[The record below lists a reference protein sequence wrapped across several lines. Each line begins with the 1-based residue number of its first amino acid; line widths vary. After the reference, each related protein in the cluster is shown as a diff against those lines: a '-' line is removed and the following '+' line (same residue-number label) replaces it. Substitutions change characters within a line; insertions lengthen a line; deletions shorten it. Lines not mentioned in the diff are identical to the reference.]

1 MLVGLGIDVVG
12 VARIARALE
21 ADPDALPRQLLVAEE
36 RVAWERLPLA
46 QRARHLAARFAAKEA
61 AIKALAAGPGDLGYF
76 REIVV
81 EAAPGARP
89 ALGLR
94 GRMARLA
101 AELGVRRTHLTLTHT
116 RDLAAAAVALES

>member
-12 VARIARALE
+12 VARVARALE
-21 ADPDALPRQLLVAEE
+21 ADPDALPRQLLVADE
-36 RVAWERLPLA
+36 RVAWERLPPA
-46 QRARHLAARFAAKEA
+46 RRARHLAARFAAKEA

-89 ALGLR
+89 EIGFR

-101 AELGVRRTHLTLTHT
+101 SELGVRRAHLTLTHT
-116 RDLAAAAVALES
+116 GELAAAAVALES